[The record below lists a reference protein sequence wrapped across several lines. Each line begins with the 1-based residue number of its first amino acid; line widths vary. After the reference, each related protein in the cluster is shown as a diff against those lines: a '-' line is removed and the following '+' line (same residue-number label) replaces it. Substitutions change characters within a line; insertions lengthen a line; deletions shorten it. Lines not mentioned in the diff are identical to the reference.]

1 MIVRTI
7 LACLL
12 VALTLA
18 PRPLRAEQGPFQAH
32 IAGRVTSVDYTNDV
46 IVVRTPAGDRRVVV
60 MPSTE
65 IDEPGAAYATV
76 ADIRRGSIVEV
87 VASVDNGRIVAEII
101 HIR

>member
-12 VALTLA
+12 AALTLSPA
-18 PRPLRAEQGPFQAH
+18 PLRAEQGPFQAR

-46 IVVRTPAGDRRVVV
+46 VVVRTPAGDRRIVV

-65 IDEPGAAYATV
+65 IDEPGTEYATI
-76 ADIRRGSIVEV
+76 ADIRRGSVVEI
-87 VASVDNGRIVAEII
+87 VASIDNGRIVAEII